1 MTCAGTAARLM
12 CVLSLALAVIVVR
25 GEGDRQADYN
35 GSKGGWLFGGS
46 SKDDSVVME
55 GPVKA
60 PEPKELRV
68 MQKEIE
74 ILRRL
79 QKESRFDIIRLHH
92 RILELE
98 DNIQYKIELR
108 PIKLAKTLGYLI
120 ATNPRI
126 SFLAGMGISIALMS
140 RRGLD
145 HNRNKRNGTQALQ
158 PPQKNNA
165 TKPTENLL
173 KGIDELAKGT

>member
-1 MTCAGTAARLM
+1 MARGGTAARLL
-12 CVLSLALAVIVVR
+12 CVISLALAVIAASS
-25 GEGDRQADYN
+25 EGGQQEGYN
-35 GSKGGWLFGGS
+35 GSKGGWLFGA
-46 SKDDSVVME
+46 SKDDSAAIE
-55 GPVKA
+55 GPIKA
-60 PEPKELRV
+60 PEPRELRV

-79 QKESRFDIIRLHH
+79 QKESRFDIVRLHH

-98 DNIQYKIELR
+98 DSIQYKVELR

-126 SFLAGMGISIALMS
+126 SFLTGMAISIALMS

-145 HNRNKRNGTQALQ
+145 HNRNKRNGTKQFQ
-158 PPQKNNA
+158 PPQTNS
-165 TKPTENLL
+165 TQQPTENLL
-173 KGIDELAKGT
+173 KGIDELAKST

>member
-1 MTCAGTAARLM
+1 
-12 CVLSLALAVIVVR
+12 
-25 GEGDRQADYN
+25 
-35 GSKGGWLFGGS
+35 
-46 SKDDSVVME
+46 
-55 GPVKA
+55 
-60 PEPKELRV
+60 

-126 SFLAGMGISIALMS
+126 SFLAG
-140 RRGLD
+140 
-145 HNRNKRNGTQALQ
+145 TF
-158 PPQKNNA
+158 QK
-165 TKPTENLL
+165 
-173 KGIDELAKGT
+173 